1 MNNSPYL
8 GDRPAE
14 ITIENGFVS
23 FNNQLIKTD
32 DTVTYYYPEG
42 TDRETIY
49 RGAEDIAEPVSSTHL
64 DVYKRQTDISINV
77 SATIFSK
84 EFWHQEPACPP
95 SALLPSIWASA
106 PSRWKT
112 LTSS

>member
-42 TDRETIY
+42 KDRETIY
-49 RGAEDIAEPVSSTHL
+49 RGAEDIAELIQNSYSEYAFLYNSFIPQETNSFLNVC
-64 DVYKRQTDISINV
+64 YINSYSGESV
-77 SATIFSK
+77 TVRYFCK
-84 EFWHQEPACPP
+84 
-95 SALLPSIWASA
+95 
-106 PSRWKT
+106 
-112 LTSS
+112 